1 MTIAATIKRYLDD
14 QGVAYEVVT
23 HSHTGSSMETAASA
37 HVSGEALA
45 KAIVLKDDDGF
56 VMAVMPS
63 THKLEPGMVPE
74 LTDRR
79 LEMVGE
85 DELGPLF
92 EDCELGAVPPLAAA
106 YGLEAVWDEA
116 LAQVNQVFFEGGDHA
131 ELVRVSG
138 EDFRKLMGD
147 APRSTL
153 SHHI

>member
-23 HSHTGSSMETAASA
+23 HSHTASSMETAASA
-37 HVSGEALA
+37 HVSGETLA

-63 THKLEPGMVPE
+63 TYKLEPAMVRE

-106 YGLEAVWDEA
+106 YGIEAVWDET
-116 LAQVNQVFFEGGDHA
+116 LAQLNQVFFEGGDHA
-131 ELVRVSG
+131 DLVRVSG
-138 EDFRKLMGD
+138 EDFGKLMGD
-147 APRSTL
+147 ARRGAL
-153 SHHI
+153 GHHI